1 VSTVAAP
8 TLPERIRRSLD
19 DFHGRLRGR
28 FGERLRDYR
37 LFGSYARGD
46 EGPDSDVDVLVVIDG
61 LDHHGRG
68 EVFDLCEDVFFVHEV
83 PLSPLALST
92 TEWQLLVQ
100 REYLLARDIQAE
112 GIAL

>member
-1 VSTVAAP
+1 MSATVAIR
-8 TLPERIRRSLD
+8 LPERVRRSLEE
-19 DFHGRLRGR
+19 FRALLAQRFGARLR
-28 FGERLRDYR
+28 EYR

-83 PLSPLALST
+83 PLAPLALST
-92 TEWQLLVQ
+92 AEWDQLVR

-112 GIAL
+112 GVAI